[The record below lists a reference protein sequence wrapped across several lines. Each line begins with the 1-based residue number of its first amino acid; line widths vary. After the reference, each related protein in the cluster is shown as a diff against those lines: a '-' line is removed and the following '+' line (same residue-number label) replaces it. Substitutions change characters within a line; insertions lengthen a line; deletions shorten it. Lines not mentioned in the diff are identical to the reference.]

1 MRVSVKH
8 FYKKKKNCRPESTA
22 YDRLKASKQ
31 RYEVE
36 HAIDEELNASR
47 QRASKA
53 IREEPIYEPRRS
65 KLADMDGE
73 FDEQVGRVSKI
84 MYFKRQIHF
93 CIVLIK
99 FIIFCAFEI
108 SELFSSKLYTKK
120 LSINLNFYRSNHH

>member
-1 MRVSVKH
+1 MCCFFFLSVEVSTY
-8 FYKKKKNCRPESTA
+8 FQNYLQFFKKINNYRPEATA

-31 RYEVE
+31 RYDVE
-36 HAIDEELNASR
+36 HAIDEELSASR

-84 MYFKRQIHF
+84 MI
-93 CIVLIK
+93 L
-99 FIIFCAFEI
+99 
-108 SELFSSKLYTKK
+108 
-120 LSINLNFYRSNHH
+120 